1 MLLLLQNHH
10 YSSTLLSPQFFHSPR
25 HRHQRASSSFS
36 CRCLGNPTPAAI
48 FSSLSALPRPFL
60 EPWLADITTIE
71 VPVPL
76 PEDGG
81 GPIELP
87 FPTAPSIFATT
98 DDPSPLQI
106 ATSVL
111 LTGAI
116 LIFLVRSIRRR
127 FKRAKELRF
136 RSSGATKKT
145 LKDEA
150 LESLKAMGAAAPVE
164 EGKKPTSPV
173 QALLGGI
180 SAGVIAL
187 ILYKFATTIE
197 ASLNRQTISDNF
209 SVGPQF
215 PFPHLFWNSLLKTV
229 LMICEFCRTIIN
241 GLCYL
246 ATFVF
251 GLNSVGLILYSAQLT
266 MNSFMEGEETETG
279 EGEMLSDPLNST
291 SDGDQSSQMDENS
304 DDGQ

>member
-209 SVGPQF
+209 SVRQI
-215 PFPHLFWNSLLKTV
+215 T
-229 LMICEFCRTIIN
+229 ITIRTIIN

>member
-1 MLLLLQNHH
+1 MLLLQNYN
-10 YSSTLLSPQFFHSPR
+10 YSPIILSPQFFHSPR
-25 HRHQRASSSFS
+25 YRHRNRRASSSFP
-36 CRCLGNPTPAAI
+36 CCCLGKPTTEAV
-48 FSSLSALPRPFL
+48 FSSLSALPLSLL
-60 EPWLADITTIE
+60 EPWLADISEPTTIT
-71 VPVPL
+71 VPVPV

-87 FPTAPSIFATT
+87 FPSAPSIFATT

-111 LTGAI
+111 LTGAVF
-116 LIFLVRSIRRR
+116 IFLVRSIRRR
-127 FKRAKELRF
+127 VKRAKELRF
-136 RSSGATKKT
+136 RSSGATKKS

-150 LESLKAMGAAAPVE
+150 LESLKAIGAAGPVE

-187 ILYKFATTIE
+187 ILYKFTTTIE

-209 SVGPQF
+209 SVRQI
-215 PFPHLFWNSLLKTV
+215 T
-229 LMICEFCRTIIN
+229 ITIRTIIN

-251 GLNSVGLILYSAQLT
+251 GLNSVGLVLYSAQLT
-266 MNSFMEGEETETG
+266 MNSFMEGEEAQAG
-279 EGEMLSDPLNST
+279 EGEELSDTLNST
-291 SDGDQSSQMDENS
+291 SDSDQSSQIDENPE
-304 DDGQ
+304 DGE

>member
-1 MLLLLQNHH
+1 MLLLQNHH

-25 HRHQRASSSFS
+25 YRHRHQRASSSSFS
-36 CRCLGNPTPAAI
+36 CRCLGNPTPAAL
-48 FSSLSALPRPFL
+48 FTYLSALRRPFL

-187 ILYKFATTIE
+187 ILYKFTTTIE

-209 SVGPQF
+209 SVRQI
-215 PFPHLFWNSLLKTV
+215 T
-229 LMICEFCRTIIN
+229 ITIRTIIN

-266 MNSFMEGEETETG
+266 MNSFMEGEETQTG

>member
-10 YSSTLLSPQFFHSPR
+10 YSSTLLSPQLFHSPRYR
-25 HRHQRASSSFS
+25 HRHQRASYSSFP
-36 CRCLGNPTPAAI
+36 CCCLGNPNPAAL

-98 DDPSPLQI
+98 DDPSLLQI

-187 ILYKFATTIE
+187 ILYKFTTTIE

-209 SVGPQF
+209 SVRQI
-215 PFPHLFWNSLLKTV
+215 T
-229 LMICEFCRTIIN
+229 ITIRTIIN

-266 MNSFMEGEETETG
+266 MNSFMEGEEIEAG
-279 EGEMLSDPLNST
+279 EGERFSDPFDST
-291 SDGDQSSQMDENS
+291 SDGDQSSQMDENT